1 MTGAHGGTGGRAARR
16 RFATLGRSVTLFRG
30 FRREQSDPDHFYGLL
45 ADDSVR
51 QVGGYTE
58 LAGRTVLDVGGGPGY
73 FAAAFR
79 GAGATYLG
87 LDPDVGDFSAA
98 GESVSGMVRGSGTA
112 LPVRSSAVDVCFS
125 SNVLEHVS
133 EPARMLDEMARV
145 TRPGGV
151 LFVSFTPWLS
161 PWGGHETSPW
171 HWLGGER
178 ARQRYQRRMGRPPKN
193 RFRETLFPVSISD
206 TLRWARANRDV
217 EVLDALPRYHPWWGQ
232 WIIRVPG
239 AREIAAWNFLL
250 VLRRA
255 GGPADD
261 PGGQAAQA
269 AQAAP
274 VAGRGAAVDGEQG
287 AAAGKEE
294 LTGGRVAM

>member
-1 MTGAHGGTGGRAARR
+1 MTAEQGRAARR
-16 RFATLGRSVTLFRG
+16 RFATLGRSVALFKA
-30 FRREQSDPDHFYGLL
+30 FLVEQTDPDRFYGLL

-51 QVGGYTE
+51 QVSGYTG

-79 GAGATYLG
+79 GAGAYYVG

-98 GESVSGMVRGSGTA
+98 DSAEGMLRGSGTA
-112 LPVRSSAVDVCFS
+112 LPVRTGSVDVCFS

-133 EPARMLDEMARV
+133 EPHRMLDEMARV
-145 TRPGGV
+145 TAPGGV

-161 PWGGHETSPW
+161 PWGGHETAPW

-178 ARQRYQRRMGRPPKN
+178 ARRRYERRMGHPPKN
-193 RFRETLFPVSISD
+193 RYRETLFPVSVAD
-206 TLRWARANRDV
+206 ALRWARGNRQV
-217 EVLDALPRYHPWWGQ
+217 EVLDALPRYHPWWAR
-232 WIIRVPG
+232 WVVRVPG
-239 AREIAAWNFLL
+239 VREVASWNFVL

-255 GGPADD
+255 GGQPE
-261 PGGQAAQA
+261 G
-269 AQAAP
+269 AP
-274 VAGRGAAVDGEQG
+274 PAAVGTREEP
-287 AAAGKEE
+287 AAAEKQE